1 MRAPVDIVKFPRTPH
16 LEGSELQPGD
26 DDVPRM
32 HGRALEGDVVVTEK
46 LDGINIGLRFDE
58 DGKPWLFSRS
68 HFIGAE
74 PWFDRLK
81 AQIASN
87 AALLFQ
93 RLGTRV
99 VVYGEWLFAR
109 HTVFYDSLPAYFF
122 VFDALEIEGARFLS
136 TNERSELLDGLGL
149 HEAPIVWRGRGR
161 ELPEVEALLGRSQFA
176 SPQLRDTF
184 DALIASRGLV
194 LEKERAQTQ
203 LDGQMEG
210 LYFRLERDGRFVSRC
225 KYVRPGFRQTIASAG
240 SHWASRP
247 MVQNLLAGVRP

>member
-32 HGRALEGDVVVTEK
+32 HRRALEGDVVVTEK
-46 LDGINIGLRFDE
+46 LDGINIGLRFD
-58 DGKPWLFSRS
+58 DHGKAWLFSRS

-81 AQIASN
+81 AQIAAN
-87 AALLFQ
+87 AVGLFE
-93 RLGTRV
+93 RLGTRF

-136 TNERSELLDGLGL
+136 TAERSELLDGLGL
-149 HEAPIVWRGRGR
+149 SEAPVVWRGKGR
-161 ELPEVEALLGRSQFA
+161 ALPEVEALLGRSQFA
-176 SPQLRDTF
+176 SPSLADSF
-184 DALIASRGLV
+184 EALIASRGLV

-203 LDGQMEG
+203 LNGQMEG
-210 LYFRLERDGRFVSRC
+210 LCFRLERDGRFVSRC
-225 KYVRPGFRQTIASAG
+225 KYVRPGFRQTIASSG
-240 SHWASRP
+240 THWASRP
-247 MVQNLLAGVRP
+247 LVQNLLAGVRP